1 MAMTGSLS
9 VIYSGKVQEAHEI
22 REVSKFPIS
31 RKAELYKI
39 QEDPKISKQL
49 TLARGTDAG
58 LLSCLEETGK

>member
-9 VIYSGKVQEAHEI
+9 VVYSGKVQEAHETQ
-22 REVSKFPIS
+22 EVSKFHIS
-31 RKAELYKI
+31 GKAEMYKI